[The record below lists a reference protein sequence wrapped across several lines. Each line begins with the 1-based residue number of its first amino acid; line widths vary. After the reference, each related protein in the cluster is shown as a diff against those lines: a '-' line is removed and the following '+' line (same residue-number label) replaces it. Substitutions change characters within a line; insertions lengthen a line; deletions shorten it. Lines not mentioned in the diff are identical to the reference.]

1 MNILQVI
8 YHGMLDKPF
17 AEIKNQRRF
26 DNFLTNLKL
35 SAGTLLVTSILIS
48 AFFFSPYPY
57 EYLRDRNKEK
67 TYVEIGMQK
76 AVDFIKGKTIVYK
89 SY

>member
-1 MNILQVI
+1 MNIFQVI
-8 YHGMLDKPF
+8 YDGILDKPF

-35 SAGTLLVTSILIS
+35 SFGTLLITSILIS

-57 EYLRDRNKEK
+57 EFVRDRNKEK
-67 TYVEIGMQK
+67 TYMEIGMQK
-76 AVDFIKGKTIVYK
+76 VVDLIKGKTITYSTK
-89 SY
+89 

>member
-17 AEIKNQRRF
+17 IKVKNQHRY
-26 DNFLTNLKL
+26 DNLIMNIQML
-35 SAGTLLVTSILIS
+35 SGTLLVTSILIS

-67 TYVEIGMQK
+67 TYMEIGIQK